1 MTRLVLDGARKLGKV
16 FEADG
21 SWKYK
26 VMTHLTGP
34 QLSYW
39 SLSQMH
45 PDGKGGYDAS
55 KVEPHNPITMIGS
68 DSPDYHLGPKHR

>member
-1 MTRLVLDGARKLGKV
+1 MVLDGARKLGKV
-16 FEADG
+16 WKADG
-21 SWKYK
+21 LWNYE

-39 SLSQMH
+39 ALSQTH

-55 KVEPHNPITMIGS
+55 KVGPHNPITMLGIS
-68 DSPDYHLGPKHR
+68 ATDYHLGPKHR